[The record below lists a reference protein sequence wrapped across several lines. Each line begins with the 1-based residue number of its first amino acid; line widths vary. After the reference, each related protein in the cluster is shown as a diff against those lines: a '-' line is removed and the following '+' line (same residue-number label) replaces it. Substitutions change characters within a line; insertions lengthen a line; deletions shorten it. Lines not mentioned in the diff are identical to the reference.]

1 MFAQHPVTGLPMA
14 KKFQKTVAMDLLS
27 YKGHVSQHHHSFL
40 TKNQKHIQD
49 SDICIWI
56 CGQTFVRFQWWI

>member
-27 YKGHVSQHHHSFL
+27 YKGHMSLSTITHF
-40 TKNQKHIQD
+40 
-49 SDICIWI
+49 
-56 CGQTFVRFQWWI
+56 